1 MKTTKPNL
9 VKMIS
14 QLAMAM
20 LLVSLFSCSQDVELD
35 AVNDNYENA
44 KNGQKSNLKVFARGA
59 ALKGANGIDIGPEDG
74 NLYVASVNGQE
85 IIVMDKNSGKIINRI
100 THEIGVDGP
109 DDLVFG
115 PDGSLYWTDILTGI
129 VRRMS
134 PDGIVT
140 EQFVAPGVN
149 PITFSRDG
157 KRLFVGLDFLGD
169 GLYELKPDLS
179 DLKPIIKCDPNINP
193 FCLGFLNAFDVGPDD
208 RLYGPLFLFNQVVA
222 IDVDSG
228 DIEVIAGLNPGEF
241 DNPASAKFGP
251 DGLLYVLDQGGQVVT
266 IDIDNNNKV
275 TPFTTLQPG
284 LDNMVFDS
292 DGTLYMTNNDEGWV
306 AEILPNRQARIIS
319 PGGMITPQGLAV
331 MEGSNNKD
339 AVFVADIFKLREFDG
354 SNGQQV
360 NSYKGYLIPGVN
372 TLNLPFTLSAKGEEL
387 VVSSWFSGDVQ
398 IWNPQTENVSVVYGP
413 GEIPIDA
420 IAFQDEIVV
429 SDLMKGLV
437 WASDNSSRII
447 ELTSP
452 SGLATDGNK
461 LYVADYEGSVWQI
474 SFDGKTVTSKS
485 EITDGLSSPE
495 GLAYDK
501 EGRSLV
507 VYETG
512 LGTDGLMGRLTR
524 INLPSGETSTIVD
537 DIEISGP
544 GLDIY
549 PPTWFFEGVAI
560 GPSGDIY
567 ASGGRNNVIYR
578 VPSNKAN

>member
-20 LLVSLFSCSQDVELD
+20 LLVSLFSCSEDVKLD
-35 AVNDNYENA
+35 DVSANA
-44 KNGQKSNLKVFARGA
+44 KNGQNSDLKVFARGA
-59 ALKGANGIDIGPEDG
+59 TLKGANGIDIGPDG
-74 NLYVASVNGQE
+74 NLYIASVNGQE
-85 IIVMDKNSGKIINRI
+85 IIVMNKNSGKIIDRI
-100 THEIGVDGP
+100 THENGVDAP

-115 PDGSLYWTDILTGI
+115 PDGSIYWTDILTGF
-129 VRRMS
+129 VRRMT
-134 PDGIVT
+134 PDGIMT
-140 EQFVAPGVN
+140 ERFVAPGVN

-157 KRLFVGLDFLGD
+157 TRLFVGLDFLGD

-179 DLKPIIKCDPNINP
+179 DLKPIIKCDPINNP
-193 FCLGFLNAFDVGPDD
+193 FCLGFLNAFEVGPDD

-222 IDVDSG
+222 VDVDLG
-228 DIEVIAGLNPGEF
+228 TVEVIAGFTPGEF

-284 LDNMVFDS
+284 LDNMAFDS

-319 PGGMITPQGLAV
+319 PGGMIAPQGLAV
-331 MEGSNNKD
+331 LEGSNGKD

-354 SNGQQV
+354 RNGKQV
-360 NSYKGYLIPGVN
+360 NSSKGYLIPGIN

-413 GEIPIDA
+413 GEIPINA

-429 SDLMKGLV
+429 SDLVKGLV
-437 WASDNSSRII
+437 WASDNSSPLIS
-447 ELTSP
+447 LVSP
-452 SGLATDGNK
+452 SGLATDGND
-461 LYVADYEGSVWQI
+461 LFVADHDTGIIWQI
-474 SFDGKTVTSKS
+474 SFDGKTPKTKN
-485 EITDGLSSPE
+485 ELTTGLSSPE

-512 LGTDGLMGRLTR
+512 LGSDGFEGRLTR
-524 INLPSGETSTIVD
+524 IDLPTGDTTPIVD
-537 DIEISGP
+537 GLEISGP

-549 PPTWFFEGVAI
+549 PPTWFFDGVTI

>member
-1 MKTTKPNL
+1 
-9 VKMIS
+9 V
-14 QLAMAM
+14 
-20 LLVSLFSCSQDVELD
+20 D
-35 AVNDNYENA
+35 A
-44 KNGQKSNLKVFARGA
+44 
-59 ALKGANGIDIGPEDG
+59 
-74 NLYVASVNGQE
+74 
-85 IIVMDKNSGKIINRI
+85 
-100 THEIGVDGP
+100 P

-115 PDGSLYWTDILTGI
+115 PDGSIYWTDILTGF
-129 VRRMS
+129 VRRMT
-134 PDGIVT
+134 PDGTMT
-140 EQFVAPGVN
+140 ERFVALGVN

-157 KRLFVGLDFLGD
+157 TRLFVGLDFLSD

-179 DLKPIIKCDPNINP
+179 DLKPIIECDPNINP
-193 FCLGFLNAFDVGPDD
+193 FCLGFLNAFEVGPDD

-222 IDVDSG
+222 VDVDLG
-228 DIEVIAGLNPGEF
+228 TVEVIAGFTPGEF

-284 LDNMVFDS
+284 LDNMAFDS

-319 PGGMITPQGLAV
+319 PGGMIAPQGLGV
-331 MEGSNNKD
+331 LEGSNNTD

-354 SNGQQV
+354 RNGKQV
-360 NSYKGYLIPGVN
+360 NSSKGYLIPGVN

-420 IAFQDEIVV
+420 ITFQDEIVV
-429 SDLMKGLV
+429 SDLARGLV
-437 WASDNSSRII
+437 WASDNSSPLIS
-447 ELTSP
+447 LVSP
-452 SGLATDGNK
+452 SGLATDGND
-461 LYVADYEGSVWQI
+461 LFVADHDTGIIWQI
-474 SFDGKTVTSKS
+474 SFDGKTPTTKRDL
-485 EITDGLSSPE
+485 TTGLSSPE

-512 LGTDGLMGRLTR
+512 LGTDGFEGRLTR
-524 INLPSGETSTIVD
+524 IDLPSGDTTTIVD
-537 DIEISGP
+537 GLELSGP
-544 GLDIY
+544 GLAIY
-549 PPTWFFEGVAI
+549 PPTWFFDGVAI